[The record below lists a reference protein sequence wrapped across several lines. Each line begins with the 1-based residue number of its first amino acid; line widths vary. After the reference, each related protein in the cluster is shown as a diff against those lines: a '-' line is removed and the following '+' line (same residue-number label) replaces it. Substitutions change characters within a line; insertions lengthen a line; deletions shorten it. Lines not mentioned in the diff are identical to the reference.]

1 MTNPINTLIRSTAL
15 FALAAGLLFSLTGCG
30 QKGALT
36 LPQDDKAP
44 LEQKTK

>member
-1 MTNPINTLIRSTAL
+1 MTHPINTFIRSTAL
-15 FALAAGLLFSLTGCG
+15 LALVAGLLFSLSGCG

-44 LEQKTK
+44 IEQEAK

>member
-1 MTNPINTLIRSTAL
+1 MTYSINTLIRTTAL
-15 FALAAGLLFSLTGCG
+15 LTLTVGLLFSLTGCG

-44 LEQKTK
+44 IEQEAK

>member
-1 MTNPINTLIRSTAL
+1 MTNSKNTFIRFTAML
-15 FALAAGLLFSLTGCG
+15 ALMAGLLFGLTGCG

-44 LEQKTK
+44 LEQEAK

>member
-1 MTNPINTLIRSTAL
+1 MTHPINTLIRSIAL
-15 FALAAGLLFSLTGCG
+15 FALVAGLLFSLSGCG

-44 LEQKTK
+44 IEQEAK